1 MASQASQCGGRVVEW
16 ASLAPRPGRYHPD
29 TWPMWLQMALTGALG
44 ALIALLG
51 VG

>member
-1 MASQASQCGGRVVEW
+1 MLKGMSSW

-29 TWPMWLQMALTGALG
+29 TWPMWLQMALTGALA